1 MKMLHDG
8 SSGTKGV
15 KSTTCLQ
22 PGPNSA
28 RGYTLIE
35 LLVTV
40 AIVGLLAAIAI
51 PQYAEYVRK
60 GRRAD
65 ATATLQKL
73 MNQQA
78 LYYANN
84 GGTYTDIVANLGY
97 TPSQANN
104 NQMASDA
111 GHYNVSLGQCDD
123 GQTPLTECIQM
134 VATAAGAEQQKDL
147 ECSQIG
153 INSRG
158 RLFATSKTD
167 SNTTEDCWQ

>member
-1 MKMLHDG
+1 MIRASRD
-8 SSGTKGV
+8 TGV
-15 KSTTCLQ
+15 EAIKTPKPVTN
-22 PGPNSA
+22 PN

-40 AIVGLLAAIAI
+40 AIVGLLAVIAV
-51 PQYAEYVRK
+51 PQYSEYVRK

-84 GGTYTDIVANLGY
+84 GGTYTSIVANLGF
-97 TPSQANN
+97 TPSKSKN
-104 NQMASDA
+104 NQMTSDA

-123 GQTPLTECIQM
+123 GHTPLTECVQLT
-134 VATAAGAEQQKDL
+134 ATAATPEQQKDT
-147 ECSQIG
+147 ECSEMG

-158 RLFATSKTD
+158 SLFAISKAETN
-167 SNTTEDCWQ
+167 STQDCWQ